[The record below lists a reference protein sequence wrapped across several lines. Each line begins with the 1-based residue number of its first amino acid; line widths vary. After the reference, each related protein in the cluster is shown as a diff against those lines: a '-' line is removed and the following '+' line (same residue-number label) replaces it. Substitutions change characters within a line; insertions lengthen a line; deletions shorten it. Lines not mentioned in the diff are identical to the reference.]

1 MHNTVAFMAG
11 FVVFGGKDG
20 RHVRLVNKLFMF
32 AFLKWIIGHELSA
45 AILKCAQVH
54 LIFFF
59 KFFPIQENII
69 VICIAGT
76 KRHASYIVYK
86 VHKIYLNMHNWGRV
100 ILSVK

>member
-1 MHNTVAFMAG
+1 M
-11 FVVFGGKDG
+11 FGGKDG
-20 RHVRLVNKLFMF
+20 RNVRLVNKLFMF
-32 AFLKWIIGHELSA
+32 EFLKWIIGHELSA

-54 LIFFF
+54 LLFFF
-59 KFFPIQENII
+59 FFFQVFPIQENII
-69 VICIAGT
+69 VICTAGT